1 MKQREF
7 GCSKILEK
15 EMNREEIKV
24 TSNSLIL
31 EVIIFSWLVG
41 GNTFQKMGGQE
52 VFVGGRGTR
61 TTVVD
66 MEVQRL
72 DGEVVSGRV
81 ASLSLDGSRWRSG
94 GDSAFYCHTT
104 AITRGAAHSING

>member
-1 MKQREF
+1 MRQREF

-41 GNTFQKMGGQE
+41 DNTFQKMGGQE
-52 VFVGGRGTR
+52 VLVGGGRSWT
-61 TTVVD
+61 
-66 MEVQRL
+66 
-72 DGEVVSGRV
+72 RV
-81 ASLSLDGSRWRSG
+81 ASMK
-94 GDSAFYCHTT
+94 
-104 AITRGAAHSING
+104 

>member
-1 MKQREF
+1 M
-7 GCSKILEK
+7 
-15 EMNREEIKV
+15 
-24 TSNSLIL
+24 
-31 EVIIFSWLVG
+31 
-41 GNTFQKMGGQE
+41 
-52 VFVGGRGTR
+52 
-61 TTVVD
+61 D

-104 AITRGAAHSING
+104 AITRGAAHSINGWGEKGKMEKIVKRG